1 MQRDYVPRMI
11 NLERSD
17 YQIVKRMAEKRGL
30 GDKGFSAALRMI
42 IREWQDYNNKIIRRF
57 LLVELRVLL
66 LRLNPV
72 NHSG

>member
-30 GDKGFSAALRMI
+30 GDKGFSVTSHMLSEECLI
-42 IREWQDYNNKIIRRF
+42 
-57 LLVELRVLL
+57 
-66 LRLNPV
+66 
-72 NHSG
+72 